1 MFPTLKLFHRINCP
15 DNRPPQSTCSRDN
28 CLFNHSQPKP
38 EPEPKPKP
46 RENGTQKQKQS
57 VPPTA
62 TSSQPKVEPSE
73 PLKPQPPRI
82 DISKTMTSSHTFPSV
97 RQKLL
102 ETLYQEYLKLYQGLK
117 MSDEQASEAARRD
130 SLQEELDCL
139 RASSQKTYRNAVISR
154 VVKIRKR
161 ASESLSAFQSL
172 TGTTT
177 EFDQLKQAQQT
188 PKS

>member
-1 MFPTLKLFHRINCP
+1 
-15 DNRPPQSTCSRDN
+15 
-28 CLFNHSQPKP
+28 
-38 EPEPKPKP
+38 
-46 RENGTQKQKQS
+46 
-57 VPPTA
+57 
-62 TSSQPKVEPSE
+62 
-73 PLKPQPPRI
+73 
-82 DISKTMTSSHTFPSV
+82 MTSSHTFPSV

-161 ASESLSAFQSL
+161 ASESLSAFHSL

-177 EFDQLKQAQQT
+177 ETLLSRKLDRTEYGLVNGYDQQNSARKRLYKKLLLAKE
-188 PKS
+188 PRNISW